1 MNLKFFWIALFL
13 FTTSEVL
20 KAEGHDGAVAVE
32 NFNIAIDLVEKK
44 NFRDAVVIF
53 SELSKQDFPEAQYNL
68 SILYFNG
75 LGAPKN
81 FKLSLYWA
89 WQAHLN
95 NHEAAGKWM
104 DNITSNITENLQNSV
119 AQLIVDELTLAANE
133 GDLSAPIKL
142 GRTFLK
148 LFVQPNNQM
157 AYQWLSIAQA
167 YGDEAA
173 SVYLEE
179 AASQLTLEEILIEQD
194 NALKAFNAIIESN

>member
-1 MNLKFFWIALFL
+1 M
-13 FTTSEVL
+13 L
-20 KAEGHDGAVAVE
+20 KAEGHDAAVAVE

-53 SELSKQDFPEAQYNL
+53 RAFQTRLPEAQYNL

-119 AQLIVDELTLAANE
+119 AQLIVDEFTLAANE
-133 GDLSAPIKL
+133 GDLLAPLKVR
-142 GRTFLK
+142 RTFLK

-179 AASQLTLEEILIEQD
+179 AAAQLTLEEILIEQD
-194 NALKAFNAIIESN
+194 ML